1 MSNLIKY
8 KFSDLYEMGSGISTS
23 KEQAGHGYP
32 FASFSTVINNYF
44 LPDTLTDLMDATE
57 EQREVS
63 SILEGDILITRT
75 SETPDELA
83 MSCVA
88 LKDYPNATFSGF
100 VKRLRPK
107 NKDLVYP
114 KYMAF
119 YLRGPYFRKLVN
131 SNTVMTLRASF
142 NEHIFKFMN
151 IYLPSYDTQKQIGD
165 LLYKIEQKIKINNEI
180 NDNLQQLIQSVYS
193 YWFNQYNFPNSDGL
207 PYADNSGELIYN
219 NVIKR
224 EIPKN
229 WMVETFANNSLSK
242 FIDTGI
248 SHFESKNYIAT
259 ANVDN
264 FTIKDGEWVTY
275 SNRESRANMSP
286 SIYSIWFAKM
296 KNSIKHMCI
305 PENGDW
311 MVKKYVFSTG
321 FSGIQCTKNS
331 FAYFYCLINEPF
343 FERTKDILSHGA
355 TQQSVNN
362 DDLNSIKIVVPS
374 LNVLKS
380 FAEFANPLYEKI
392 CNIIQENQILSEQR
406 DSLLPLLINGQIT
419 ID

>member
-44 LPDTLTDLMDATE
+44 LPDTLSDLMDATE

-151 IYLPSYDTQKQIGD
+151 IYLPSYEAQKQIGD

-180 NDNLQQLIQSVYS
+180 NDNL
-193 YWFNQYNFPNSDGL
+193 
-207 PYADNSGELIYN
+207 
-219 NVIKR
+219 R
-224 EIPKN
+224 
-229 WMVETFANNSLSK
+229 
-242 FIDTGI
+242 
-248 SHFESKNYIAT
+248 
-259 ANVDN
+259 
-264 FTIKDGEWVTY
+264 
-275 SNRESRANMSP
+275 
-286 SIYSIWFAKM
+286 
-296 KNSIKHMCI
+296 
-305 PENGDW
+305 
-311 MVKKYVFSTG
+311 
-321 FSGIQCTKNS
+321 
-331 FAYFYCLINEPF
+331 YC
-343 FERTKDILSHGA
+343 
-355 TQQSVNN
+355 
-362 DDLNSIKIVVPS
+362 
-374 LNVLKS
+374 
-380 FAEFANPLYEKI
+380 
-392 CNIIQENQILSEQR
+392 
-406 DSLLPLLINGQIT
+406 
-419 ID
+419 

>member
-1 MSNLIKY
+1 
-8 KFSDLYEMGSGISTS
+8 
-23 KEQAGHGYP
+23 
-32 FASFSTVINNYF
+32 
-44 LPDTLTDLMDATE
+44 
-57 EQREVS
+57 
-63 SILEGDILITRT
+63 
-75 SETPDELA
+75 
-83 MSCVA
+83 
-88 LKDYPNATFSGF
+88 
-100 VKRLRPK
+100 
-107 NKDLVYP
+107 
-114 KYMAF
+114 
-119 YLRGPYFRKLVN
+119 
-131 SNTVMTLRASF
+131 
-142 NEHIFKFMN
+142 
-151 IYLPSYDTQKQIGD
+151 
-165 LLYKIEQKIKINNEI
+165 
-180 NDNLQQLIQSVYS
+180 
-193 YWFNQYNFPNSDGL
+193 
-207 PYADNSGELIYN
+207 
-219 NVIKR
+219 
-224 EIPKN
+224 
-229 WMVETFANNSLSK
+229 MVETFANNSLSK

-248 SHFESKNYIAT
+248 SHFESKNYLAT

-362 DDLNSIKIVVPS
+362 DDLNSIKIVVPP

>member
-151 IYLPSYDTQKQIGD
+151 IYLPSYETQKQIGD

-180 NDNLQQLIQSVYS
+180 NDNLQQLTRMIYEQYFLQYS
-193 YWFNQYNFPNSDGL
+193 FNNEELVFDSSINRNRPLSWKVCKAKDILNICLGGTPDTSIKEYWNGNINWL
-207 PYADNSGELIYN
+207 NSGEIANFPIVESELNITQLGVDN
-219 NVIKR
+219 SSTKLM
-224 EIPKN
+224 PKN
-229 WMVETFANNSLSK
+229 TTLVSITGNIRATITA
-242 FIDTGI
+242 IDTC
-248 SHFESKNYIAT
+248 
-259 ANVDN
+259 AN
-264 FTIKDGEWVTY
+264 
-275 SNRESRANMSP
+275 
-286 SIYSIWFAKM
+286 
-296 KNSIKHMCI
+296 
-305 PENGDW
+305 
-311 MVKKYVFSTG
+311 
-321 FSGIQCTKNS
+321 
-331 FAYFYCLINEPF
+331 
-343 FERTKDILSHGA
+343 
-355 TQQSVNN
+355 QSVVGVYES
-362 DDLNSIKIVVPS
+362 DLLHASYIYPVICDLLQHFTKVSGGNCQKHINKGTIDNMNILIPPT
-374 LNVLKS
+374 NVLLEYYSKVES
-380 FAEFANPLYEKI
+380 SYQNIMRSALENKI
-392 CNIIQENQILSEQR
+392 LVSLRNE
-406 DSLLPLLINGQIT
+406 LLPLLINGQVT

>member
-32 FASFSTVINNYF
+32 FASFSTVISNYF
-44 LPDTLTDLMDATE
+44 LPGTLTDLMDTTE

-75 SETPDELA
+75 SETPNELA

-88 LKDYPNATFSGF
+88 LKDYPNAAFSGF

-151 IYLPSYDTQKQIGD
+151 IYLPPYETQKQIGD
-165 LLYKIEQKIKINNEI
+165 LLYKIDQKIKINNEI
-180 NDNLQQLIQSVYS
+180 NDNLQQLITTIYDYYFSQ
-193 YWFNQYNFPNSDGL
+193 FNFPDANNKPYKDSNNKLEWCEKLKMMIPYNWEVKSIINYFNIYQPETISNKEFNDSSEFKVYGGGGL
-207 PYADNSGELIYN
+207 IGRYNKYNHEDSEVIISCRGSCGNIYFTSPKSWITGNAMVVHPLTTYLSKYFIFEFLKRFGVEKYLTGSVQKQLTRENLSLMNICVPDNDTLTKYN
-219 NVIKR
+219 NLVK
-224 EIPKN
+224 PL
-229 WMVETFANNSLSK
+229 FDK
-242 FIDTGI
+242 FII
-248 SHFESKNYIAT
+248 IREEN
-259 ANVDN
+259 DN
-264 FTIKDGEWVTY
+264 
-275 SNRESRANMSP
+275 
-286 SIYSIWFAKM
+286 
-296 KNSIKHMCI
+296 
-305 PENGDW
+305 
-311 MVKKYVFSTG
+311 
-321 FSGIQCTKNS
+321 
-331 FAYFYCLINEPF
+331 LINLRNE
-343 FERTKDILSHGA
+343 
-355 TQQSVNN
+355 
-362 DDLNSIKIVVPS
+362 
-374 LNVLKS
+374 
-380 FAEFANPLYEKI
+380 
-392 CNIIQENQILSEQR
+392 
-406 DSLLPLLINGQIT
+406 LLPLLINGQVS

>member
-1 MSNLIKY
+1 MTKARLSSYSYYVTEKIDINKLN
-8 KFSDLYEMGSGISTS
+8 
-23 KEQAGHGYP
+23 A
-32 FASFSTVINNYF
+32 NNYIGVDNLLQNKNGIKISEY
-44 LPDTLTDLMDATE
+44 LPE
-57 EQREVS
+57 EGTAIRFKK
-63 SILEGDILITRT
+63 GDILLGNIR
-75 SETPDELA
+75 PY
-83 MSCVA
+83 
-88 LKDYPNATFSGF
+88 LKKIWLATFDGGCSPD
-100 VKRLRPK
+100 VLCIRCK
-107 NKDLVYP
+107 NFKDSKFIFSVLSDDNFFEYVMKGSKGTKMP
-114 KYMAF
+114 
-119 YLRGPYFRKLVN
+119 RGDKNHIMNY
-131 SNTVMTLRASF
+131 SF
-142 NEHIFKFMN
+142 IDIEGKDEIGNFIYQINE
-151 IYLPSYDTQKQIGD
+151 
-165 LLYKIEQKIKINNEI
+165 KILINNKI

-248 SHFESKNYIAT
+248 SHFESKNYLAT

-362 DDLNSIKIVVPS
+362 DDLNSIKIVVPP